1 MKSALRSSGWLHA
14 GEEPRSIYWLVASSC
29 SSPPPGRERCGA
41 VSLWNISLRVLSCRL
56 SSVCAYFGSFGILP
70 FDGVLK
76 DSCSQEGASE
86 SERFMSNFNAS
97 KWFGFGMLVLFLE
110 EKGKL
115 KMILNDYELMTAKRI
130 SRSHADEKNVK
141 IITKT
146 T

>member
-1 MKSALRSSGWLHA
+1 M
-14 GEEPRSIYWLVASSC
+14 
-29 SSPPPGRERCGA
+29 
-41 VSLWNISLRVLSCRL
+41 SLWNISLRVLACRL

-76 DSCSQEGASE
+76 DSCSREGASE
-86 SERFMSNFNAS
+86 SERFMSDFNAS

-130 SRSHADEKNVK
+130 SRSHANEKKNVK

-146 T
+146 A